1 MEVYISVHGLEEA
14 ICTDVTI
21 SKADLEL
28 HAMPIDFF
36 LKNLTAVFIIYM
48 EKQMAKSS
56 WLLEN
61 NVKRGEFVSP
71 NVKTF

>member
-36 LKNLTAVFIIYM
+36 
-48 EKQMAKSS
+48 
-56 WLLEN
+56 
-61 NVKRGEFVSP
+61 
-71 NVKTF
+71 